1 MVETF
6 QILFFLQGGKQR
18 GEVTHMI
25 IRASVIQALQ
35 EAEEAI
41 RIAELCD
48 RYDED
53 EASREDSRYLWGE

>member
-1 MVETF
+1 
-6 QILFFLQGGKQR
+6 
-18 GEVTHMI
+18 MI

-48 RYDED
+48 AYDED